1 MIKNSLWKRMV
12 FGYIIIALFMLAMS
26 FYLIF
31 RLNHL
36 NKVTDSIMKTDIPSI
51 KNGEK
56 LIDSLLEQVR
66 NEKKYVITNDNAFLD
81 LFDKKK
87 REFLERLKSIEESI
101 PNREKKVLIYPI
113 RDLHNKYLT
122 MVSKEIV
129 LIGSEEHVPPD
140 SRYEEEIKKTLD
152 QLTESINK
160 LTLALQTGLIK
171 KIELFQKIGYKS
183 AKVSLIIILF
193 AVLFGAIFAYFFT
206 RSVCSPIKILKD
218 ATDRIADGDLD
229 YRIEVTARDEIGT
242 LGTAFNQ
249 MCNKLKEMDQMKS
262 EFVSNISHNL
272 KTPLTAIRE
281 ANDLLLEKI
290 AGPISEQQIK
300 LLNITKKEAHQ
311 LTMMINDLLDIS
323 RVEAGLMRYNFQSAD
338 IHDVIRKSTD
348 EIRFLTENKN
358 IHIQCENGDSIPKI
372 LLDRDK
378 IVQVMDNLLS
388 NAIKFTLPGGFITI
402 KATVVES
409 HDVTQFFREQNSMNN
424 VHSFIK
430 VSISDTGIGIPS
442 ECHKKIFD
450 KFQQVNNK
458 GKGGIKGTGL
468 GLSIA
473 RHIVLDHGGDIWVE
487 SNVGKGSTFLFTLPC
502 SYDYALSI

>member
-1 MIKNSLWKRMV
+1 MV
-12 FGYIIIALFMLAMS
+12 FGYVTIALFMLAMS

-36 NKVTDSIMKTDIPSI
+36 NKVTDSIMKTDIPSVE
-51 KNGEK
+51 NGEK
-56 LIDSLLEQVR
+56 LVDSLLEQVR
-66 NEKKYVITNDNAFLD
+66 NEKKYLITNDDAFLD

-87 REFLERLKSIEESI
+87 REFLDRLKSIEESTKD
-101 PNREKKVLIYPI
+101 REKKVFINQI
-113 RDLHNKYLT
+113 KELHNKYLS

-129 LIGSEEHVPPD
+129 LVGSEETLPHD
-140 SRYEEEIKKTLD
+140 SRYEAEIKKTLD

-193 AVLFGAIFAYFFT
+193 AVLFGVIFAYFFT
-206 RSVCSPIKILKD
+206 NSICSPIKILKD

-229 YRIEVTARDEIGT
+229 YRIEVTSSDEIGT

-290 AGPISEQQIK
+290 AGPISEPQIK
-300 LLNITKKEAHQ
+300 LLTIVKEEAHQ

-323 RVEAGLMRYNFQSAD
+323 RVEAGLMRYNFQYAD
-338 IHDVIRKSTD
+338 IRDVIRRSTD
-348 EIRFLTENKN
+348 EIRFLAENKN
-358 IHIQCENGDSIPKI
+358 ILIQCENGDSIPKI

-378 IVQVMDNLLS
+378 IAQVMDNLLN
-388 NAIKFTLPGGFITI
+388 NAIKFTLPGGTITI
-402 KATVVES
+402 KANVVES
-409 HDVTQFFREQNSMNN
+409 HDVTQFFREQNRLNN
-424 VHSFIK
+424 VHSFVK
-430 VSISDTGIGIPS
+430 VSISDTGIGIPA

-450 KFQQVNNK
+450 KFQQVDNK

-473 RHIVLDHGGDIWVE
+473 KHIVLDHGGDIGVE

-502 SYDYALSI
+502 SYDYALNA

>member
-1 MIKNSLWKRMV
+1 MV
-12 FGYIIIALFMLAMS
+12 FGYVIIALFMLTMS

-36 NKVTDSIMKTDIPSI
+36 NKVTDSIMKIDIPSVE
-51 KNGEK
+51 NGEK
-56 LIDSLLEQVR
+56 LVDSLLEQVR
-66 NEKKYVITNDNAFLD
+66 NEKKYIITNDDAFLD

-87 REFLERLKSIEESI
+87 REFLDRLKFMEESTD
-101 PNREKKVLIYPI
+101 NREKKVFINQI
-113 RDLHNKYLT
+113 KESHNKYLS

-129 LIGSEEHVPPD
+129 LVGSEGVIPPD
-140 SRYEEEIKKTLD
+140 SRYEEEMKKTLD

-160 LTLALQTGLIK
+160 LTLALQTGLIR
-171 KIELFQKIGYKS
+171 KIELFQKIGSKS

-193 AVLFGAIFAYFFT
+193 AVLFGVIFAYFFT

-229 YRIEVTARDEIGT
+229 YRIEVTSNDEIGT

-290 AGPISEQQIK
+290 AGPISEPQIK
-300 LLNITKKEAHQ
+300 LLTIIKEEAHQ

-323 RVEAGLMRYNFQSAD
+323 RVEAGLMRYNFQSSD
-338 IHDVIRKSTD
+338 IYDVIRKSTD
-348 EIRFLTENKN
+348 EIRFLAENKN
-358 IHIQCENGDSIPKI
+358 ILIKCENGDSIPKI

-378 IVQVMDNLLS
+378 IAQVMDNLLS
-388 NAIKFTLPGGFITI
+388 NAIKFTLPGGTVTI
-402 KATVVES
+402 KANVVES
-409 HDVTQFFREQNSMNN
+409 HDVTQFFREQNRLNN
-424 VHSFIK
+424 VHSFVK
-430 VSISDTGIGIPS
+430 VSISDTGIGIPP

-473 RHIVLDHGGDIWVE
+473 KHIVLDHGGDIGVE
-487 SNVGKGSTFLFTLPC
+487 TNVGKGSTFLFTLPC